1 MDLDLEVLREATRSQ
16 MPDRRWKHTL
26 GVVETAIVL
35 AERFGGDV
43 RKAELAALLHDYS
56 KAWPTS
62 RMEQIIRENRLPSEL
77 LEHDKELWHAH
88 VGAWAVQAEHGI
100 ADEEVLDAIRYHTSG
115 RERMTLLDKIVCLAD
130 YMEPGRDFPGVANIR
145 KLAESS
151 LEEALV
157 AGFDSTITLL
167 LEKGRRI
174 FPLTVLARNGL
185 IEQLEANQS
194 QQSNSN
200 GG

>member
-1 MDLDLEVLREATRSQ
+1 MDLEALREATRGQ

-26 GVVETAIVL
+26 GVVETAIEL

-56 KAWPTS
+56 KAWPIS
-62 RMEQIIRENRLPSEL
+62 RMEQIIREQGLPSEL
-77 LEHDKELWHAH
+77 LDHDRELWHAH

-130 YMEPGRDFPGVANIR
+130 YMEPGRDFPGVEKIR
-145 KLAESS
+145 KLAKKS

-174 FPLTVLARNGL
+174 FPLTIHARNGL
-185 IEQLEANQS
+185 IQQLEANKES
-194 QQSNSN
+194 QQSNAN